1 MIIENYT
8 QLGGYHPETATLTNA
23 LAHAGVVN
31 PVTKRPFTESMIL
44 GIGGGL
50 GVGYILWEFK
60 KHNSAIITLG
70 YRNKWNY
77 TVEYLQNACD
87 RLGVVPVFH
96 ETGGPKKAA
105 TQLTNALE
113 AGKPA
118 ITWID
123 QQKLPYFGLR
133 EVYSGCFGYMVNVFG
148 LDETNDEFILD
159 DKSHKPMRIKT
170 DELADARA
178 RIGSYK
184 NRIMLIDSPNGS
196 IQLDNAIHAGINDC
210 VEYLSSSSQTF
221 SLPALTK
228 WAKMMTDTKNKK
240 GWPTVFKQGTGL
252 YSSLRSLYES
262 IKHTTTEGAALRNLY
277 ADFLDEA
284 ETVLAHPALPDAASK
299 YREAANLW
307 ENLADTALPDNLAPL
322 RETKRLLAEKYD
334 IWRNEGHDGMAQIDE
349 RNQQLH
355 EIESELNP
363 GLPMQPTE
371 TEALFTELQTQLY
384 ALHKAETAALNT
396 LSQVVA

>member
-23 LAHAGVVN
+23 LAHAEVVN

-60 KHNSAIITLG
+60 KYDSAIITMG

-77 TVEYLQNACD
+77 TSEYLQNACD
-87 RLGVVPVFH
+87 RLGVTTTFH
-96 ETGGPKKAA
+96 ETGGKKTAA
-105 TQLTNALE
+105 KHLNNALE
-113 AGKPA
+113 SGKPA
-118 ITWID
+118 ISWID

-133 EVYSGCFGYMVNVFG
+133 DMYSGCFGYMVSVIG
-148 LDETNDEFILD
+148 HDETNDEFILD
-159 DKSHKPMRIKT
+159 DKSHKPMRISS
-170 DELADARA
+170 DLLADARA

-184 NRIMLIDSPNGS
+184 NRIMLIDPPTTP
-196 IQLDNAIHAGINDC
+196 IQLDEAIHAGIKDC
-210 VEYLSSSSQTF
+210 VDYLSSSSQSF
-221 SLPALTK
+221 SLPAITK

-240 GWPTVFKQGTGL
+240 GWPTVFKEGTGL
-252 YSSLRSLYES
+252 YSSLRSIYEG
-262 IKHTTTEGAALRNLY
+262 IKLTTTEGAALRNLY

-284 ETVLAHPALPDAASK
+284 ETVNPHPALPDAASD

-307 ENLADTALPDNLAPL
+307 ANLAETALPNNLEPL

-334 IWRNEGHDGMAQIDE
+334 IWRNEGQDGMSQIED

-363 GLPMQPTE
+363 GLPMQPSE
-371 TEALFTELQTQLY
+371 TEALFAELQTQLY
-384 ALHKAETAALNT
+384 ALHKAESAALNT

>member
-1 MIIENYT
+1 MIIDNYN

-31 PVTKRPFTESMIL
+31 PVTKRPFSESMIL

-60 KHNSAIITLG
+60 RHNAAIITLG

-96 ETGGPKKAA
+96 ETGGSKKAA
-105 TQLTNALE
+105 TQLNDALSS
-113 AGKPA
+113 GKPA

-133 EVYSGCFGYMVNVFG
+133 EVYSGCFGYMINVVGF
-148 LDETNDEFILD
+148 DEATDEFILD
-159 DKSHKPMRIKT
+159 DKSHKPMRIKSDT
-170 DELADARA
+170 LSDARS

-184 NRIMLIDSPNGS
+184 NRIMLIASPNGS
-196 IQLDNAIHAGINDC
+196 IQLDNAIRAGINDC
-210 VEYLSSSSQTF
+210 VDYLSSSSQTF
-221 SLPALTK
+221 SLPVLTK

-284 ETVLAHPALPDAASK
+284 ETVLAHPALPN
-299 YREAANLW
+299 AANQYRHAAKLW
-307 ENLADTALPDNLAPL
+307 ETLADTALPNNLAPL

-334 IWRNEGHDGMAQIDE
+334 IWRNEGHDGMAQIE
-349 RNQQLH
+349 NRNQQLH

-371 TEALFTELQTQLY
+371 TEALFAELQTQLY

-396 LSQVVA
+396 LSQVVS